1 VERRI
6 EAVGRYEL
14 LQDYS
19 GPQMSIRILR
29 LRGGEESVQRHV
41 HYRSAQVYVAILGRV
56 VVERDGEETVIE
68 PYETAEVPPG
78 TIHGARP
85 LDDEAIV
92 ANISVPP
99 LAPDDQ
105 IPASRLEAQN
115 WG

>member
-1 VERRI
+1 MERRI

-19 GPQMSIRILR
+19 GAQMSIRILR

-41 HYRSAQVYVAILGRV
+41 HNRSAQVYVALVGRLL
-56 VVERDGEETVIE
+56 VERDGEETIIE

-78 TIHGARP
+78 TVHGARP
-85 LDDEAIV
+85 LDEEAIV

-105 IPASRLEAQN
+105 IPASRLESAN

>member
-1 VERRI
+1 MERRI

-14 LQDYS
+14 LQEYS

-29 LRGGEESVQRHV
+29 LRRGEESVQRHV
-41 HYRSAQVYVAILGRV
+41 HHRSAQVYVALAGRV
-56 VVERDGEETVIE
+56 LVERDGEETIIE

-78 TIHGARP
+78 TVHGARP
-85 LDDEAIV
+85 MDEEAIV

-105 IPASRLEAQN
+105 IPATRLESGN